1 MYRFVRNVVC
11 VGVLVG
17 VSLGLAAGEA
27 KPQVDPPSLDVDA
40 AKKELEALGKKQGDL
55 SRQLRAVRARIE
67 KSDAV
72 KELRQAVE
80 QARKKYYDTG
90 NSDPGVVAAKK
101 AESEASAAERAVV
114 EKKVSE
120 NQEAAGLREA
130 ARASMSKIP
139 DLRFQQELARFK
151 LANRYSPAQRKL
163 DEDAELK
170 QMRQEA
176 YAKKER
182 KERGEAIKAYNAK
195 RDAKLAT
202 IPEAQ
207 TLQKEIDAAAAEI
220 QKLEDEGRQAGQRIL
235 AIRREI
241 ERGKDPDRLAA
252 RKKVDEARKA
262 TRAAWETEEIKAL
275 RTAMN
280 AASKALQTKVAELL
294 KADEKGA
301 ALSAQAAE
309 AKTKYDAL
317 RKQLRDATRKKPKKK

>member
-11 VGVLVG
+11 MGVLTA
-17 VSLGLAAGEA
+17 VSLGLVAGEA
-27 KPQVDPPSLDVDA
+27 KPQVDPPSLDVEA
-40 AKKELEALGKKQGDL
+40 AKKELEALGKRQGEL
-55 SRQLRAVRARIE
+55 SRQLRTVRARIE
-67 KSDAV
+67 KSDAA
-72 KELRQAVE
+72 KELRQAAE

-101 AESEASAAERAVV
+101 VEGEASAAERAVV
-114 EKKVSE
+114 EKKLAE
-120 NQEAAGLREA
+120 NQEAAGLRKTAQE
-130 ARASMSKIP
+130 SVSKIP

-151 LANRYSPAQRKL
+151 LTNRYSPAQRKL
-163 DEDAELK
+163 DEDAELE

-176 YAKKER
+176 YAKKDR

-195 RDAKLAT
+195 RTAKLAT

-207 TLQKEIDAAAAEI
+207 ALQKEIDAAAAEVK
-220 QKLEDEGRQAGQRIL
+220 KLEDGRRQAEQRIL

-241 ERGKDPDRLAA
+241 ERGKDPDRLPA

-262 TRAAWETEEIKAL
+262 TRAAWETEGIKAL

-280 AASKALQTKVAELL
+280 DANKALQAKVTELL

-309 AKTKYDAL
+309 IKTKYDTL
-317 RKQLRDATRKKPKKK
+317 RKQLRDATREKPKKK